1 MNSKKSAINQE
12 TISAEQLNS
21 IIIDAIQD
29 IKGKDIV
36 NYDLRGIEMANN
48 DFFII
53 CHATSNTQMLGIIN
67 NIEKRVYEE
76 AGMRPYHC
84 EGKQSNH
91 WMLIDYFSVVVH
103 VFSKEKRAFYN
114 LEDLWN
120 DAQITRY
127 DNIEN

>member
-1 MNSKKSAINQE
+1 LNSEYSTAHKDG
-12 TISAEQLNS
+12 ISANQLNS

-67 NIEKRVYEE
+67 NIEKRVFQTT
-76 AGMRPYHC
+76 GTRPFHC

-103 VFSKEKRAFYN
+103 IFSKEKRAFYN

-120 DAQITRY
+120 DAKITYY
-127 DNIEN
+127 DNLED

>member
-1 MNSKKSAINQE
+1 MNSKKSAIHKE
-12 TISAEQLNS
+12 TITAEQLNS

-67 NIEKRVYEE
+67 NIEKRVYEQS
-76 AGMRPYHC
+76 GMRPYHC

-103 VFSKEKRAFYN
+103 VFSKEKRTFYN

-120 DAQITRY
+120 DAKITRY
-127 DNIEN
+127 DNTEN

>member
-1 MNSKKSAINQE
+1 MNNKDSLVTKSQV
-12 TISAEQLNS
+12 SADILNN
-21 IIIDAIQD
+21 IIIESIQD

-67 NIEKRVYEE
+67 NIEKKVYENT
-76 AGMRPYHC
+76 GMRPFHA
-84 EGKQSNH
+84 EGKQSSS
-91 WMLIDYFSVVVH
+91 WMLVDYFNVVVH

-120 DAQITRY
+120 DAQVTFY
-127 DNIEN
+127 DNQ

>member
-1 MNSKKSAINQE
+1 MNNKNSAVE
-12 TISAEQLNS
+12 KEEISAEILND
-21 IIIDAIQD
+21 IIIDSIQD

-67 NIEKRVYEE
+67 NIEKKVFEKTSL
-76 AGMRPYHC
+76 RPFHA
-84 EGKQSNH
+84 EGKQSNS
-91 WMLIDYFSVVVH
+91 WMLIDYFNVVVH

-120 DAQITRY
+120 DAQITKY
-127 DNIEN
+127 NNLED

>member
-1 MNSKKSAINQE
+1 MNNKDSLVTKSQV
-12 TISAEQLNS
+12 SADILNN
-21 IIIDAIQD
+21 IIIESIQD

-67 NIEKRVYEE
+67 NIEKKVFENT
-76 AGMRPYHC
+76 GMRPFHA
-84 EGKQSNH
+84 EGKQSSS
-91 WMLIDYFSVVVH
+91 WMLVDYFNVVVH

-120 DAQITRY
+120 DAQVTFY
-127 DNIEN
+127 DNQ

>member
-1 MNSKKSAINQE
+1 MNNKDTLVTKSQ
-12 TISAEQLNS
+12 ISADILNN
-21 IIIDAIQD
+21 IIVESIQD

-67 NIEKRVYEE
+67 NIEKKVFENTGIRSFH
-76 AGMRPYHC
+76 A
-84 EGKQSNH
+84 EGKQSSS
-91 WMLIDYFSVVVH
+91 WMLVDYFNVVVH

-120 DAQITRY
+120 DAQVTFY
-127 DNIEN
+127 DNQ

>member
-1 MNSKKSAINQE
+1 MNSENSAAFQD
-12 TISAEQLNS
+12 TTSAEQLNS
-21 IIIDAIQD
+21 VIIDAIQD

-53 CHATSNTQMLGIIN
+53 CHATSNTQMLGIMN
-67 NIEKRVYEE
+67 NIEKRVFQST
-76 AGMRPYHC
+76 GLRPFHS
-84 EGKQSNH
+84 EGKQSSH

-103 VFSKEKRAFYN
+103 IFSKEKRSFYN

-120 DAQITRY
+120 DAKITYY
-127 DNIEN
+127 DNLED

>member
-1 MNSKKSAINQE
+1 LNNKDSLVTNQVSADI
-12 TISAEQLNS
+12 LNN
-21 IIIDAIQD
+21 IIIESIQD

-67 NIEKRVYEE
+67 NIEKKVFENT
-76 AGMRPYHC
+76 GMRPFHA
-84 EGKQSNH
+84 EGKQSSS
-91 WMLIDYFSVVVH
+91 WMLVDYFNVVVH

-120 DAQITRY
+120 DAQVTFY
-127 DNIEN
+127 DNQ

>member
-1 MNSKKSAINQE
+1 LNNKDSLVTKSQ
-12 TISAEQLNS
+12 ISADILNN
-21 IIIDAIQD
+21 IIIESIQD

-67 NIEKRVYEE
+67 NIEKKVFEKI
-76 AGMRPYHC
+76 GMRPFHA
-84 EGKQSNH
+84 EGKQSNS
-91 WMLIDYFSVVVH
+91 WMLVDYFNVVVH

-120 DAQITRY
+120 DAQVTFY
-127 DNIEN
+127 DNQ